1 VPVSPADIASLIVA
15 TFDLKEVQLV
25 RDAIRTAD
33 ISSGKGQPVSKIGP
47 APNNFDQR
55 FHFHPEPKIEPRRHI
70 HPDPVIEPR
79 RHIRPVDRFEPSNA
93 LGGKAPDVIVIPVPV
108 PCPKH
113 HGHTIQPP
121 WKVLP
126 WQQEP
131 APHVAPKI
139 KVVVKPPDIALKG
152 TLLDCFI

>member
-1 VPVSPADIASLIVA
+1 MRISPSDLASLVVATFELKEVQAVVGAMRRADIASG
-15 TFDLKEVQLV
+15 
-25 RDAIRTAD
+25 R
-33 ISSGKGQPVSKIGP
+33 GQPVSKIGP
-47 APNNFDQR
+47 APNNFERR

-79 RHIRPVDRFEPSNA
+79 RHIRPVDGFEPSHNNKPPA
-93 LGGKAPDVIVIPVPV
+93 VVVIPVPV
-108 PCPKH
+108 PCPKL
-113 HGHTIQPP
+113 GHKIQPP

-131 APHVAPKI
+131 EPHVPPKI

>member
-1 VPVSPADIASLIVA
+1 MRISPSDLASLVVATFELKAVEAVVDAMRGADIA
-15 TFDLKEVQLV
+15 
-25 RDAIRTAD
+25 
-33 ISSGKGQPVSKIGP
+33 SGKGQPVSKLGP
-47 APNNFDQR
+47 APDNFERR
-55 FHFHPEPKIEPRRHI
+55 FHFHPEPKIEPRQHI
-70 HPDPVIEPR
+70 HPDPVIEPA
-79 RHIRPVDRFEPSNA
+79 RHVRPVDRFEPSNCNSA
-93 LGGKAPDVIVIPVPV
+93 KSPDVVVIPVPV
-108 PCPKH
+108 PCHK

-152 TLLDCFI
+152 TLIDCFI

>member
-1 VPVSPADIASLIVA
+1 VSISPSDLASLVVA
-15 TFDLKEVQLV
+15 TFELKEVQLV

-47 APNNFDQR
+47 APNNFDRR

-70 HPDPVIEPR
+70 HPEPVIEPR
-79 RHIRPVDRFEPSNA
+79 RHIRPPDRFEPS
-93 LGGKAPDVIVIPVPV
+93 GPRRVEPPDVVVIPVPV
-108 PCPKH
+108 PCPKR
-113 HGHTIQPP
+113 GHTIQPP

-131 APHVAPKI
+131 APRVAPKI

-152 TLLDCFI
+152 TLIDCFI